1 MVDGV
6 GAMVIKSMWQLLLA
20 FVVAVLAPDDATGA
34 EQSGPSVTIGVYA
47 YPPFGFTE
55 NSQQTGYSLDIL
67 KEAARRAGLPFRI
80 EEFPVVRAA
89 ELLHGTP
96 NFIIAG
102 TLTPEA
108 VVRHGSHWPF
118 CFETVSHALLLRADS
133 PYTRLED
140 LPRTTS
146 IGAFLGYTLK
156 AYFTELGFTDL
167 HLTVENG
174 QIAEMLARGRVEAWA
189 SFESS
194 AYFLMEAKGIPLNSV
209 KSIPI
214 RQFPFCAIASRG
226 TTPDVL
232 ARLREA
238 AFAMDRDG
246 TRNAIRSRYARFL
259 GIDRPYSVIPEMP

>member
-1 MVDGV
+1 MRPSWRCFWASMMAGLASG
-6 GAMVIKSMWQLLLA
+6 GALA
-20 FVVAVLAPDDATGA
+20 ADL
-34 EQSGPSVTIGVYA
+34 TIGVYA
-47 YPPFGFTE
+47 YPPFGYTE
-55 NSQQTGYSLDIL
+55 NSQQTGYSFDIL
-67 KEAARRAGLPFRI
+67 KEVAHRAGLSFAV

-96 NFIIAG
+96 NFVIAG

-133 PYTRLED
+133 PYARLED

-156 AYFTELGFTDL
+156 TYFTELGFTDL
-167 HLTVENG
+167 QLTAENG
-174 QIAEMLARGRVEAWA
+174 QVAEMLARGRVEAWA

-194 AYFLMEAKGIPLNSV
+194 AYYLMEAKGIPLDSV
-209 KSIPI
+209 KSVPI

-226 TTPDVL
+226 TSPEIL
-232 ARLREA
+232 ARLRDA
-238 AFAMDRDG
+238 YVTMDRDG
-246 TRNAIRSRYARFL
+246 TRNVIRSRYARFL
-259 GIDRPYSVIPEMP
+259 GADNPYPVIPEIPSKP

>member
-1 MVDGV
+1 
-6 GAMVIKSMWQLLLA
+6 MVIKGMWRVFLA
-20 FVVAVLAPDDATGA
+20 FVVAALAIDDAMGA
-34 EQSGPSVTIGVYA
+34 EQSGPSVTIGVYT
-47 YPPFGFTE
+47 YPPFGYTE

-67 KEAARRAGLPFRI
+67 KEAARRAGLSFSI
-80 EEFPVVRAA
+80 EAFPVVRAA

-133 PYTRLED
+133 PYARLED
-140 LPRTTS
+140 VPKTTS

-167 HLTVENG
+167 QLTVENG
-174 QIAEMLARGRVEAWA
+174 QVAEMLARGRVEAWA

-194 AYFLMEAKGIPLNSV
+194 AYFLMETKGIPLNSV

-232 ARLREA
+232 ARLRDA
-238 AFAMDRDG
+238 AIAMDRDG
-246 TRNAIRSRYARFL
+246 TRTRIRSRYARFL
-259 GIDRPYSVIPEMP
+259 GVDHPYSVIPVMP